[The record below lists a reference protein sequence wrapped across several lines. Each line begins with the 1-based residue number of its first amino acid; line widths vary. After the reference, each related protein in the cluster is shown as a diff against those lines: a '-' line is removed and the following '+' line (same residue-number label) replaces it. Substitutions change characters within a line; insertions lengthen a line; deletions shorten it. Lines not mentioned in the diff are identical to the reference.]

1 MGNAGGKFDTKSEV
15 RPAQGDG
22 EADTA
27 FEDPNEA
34 SNIATLDGSILFE

>member
-27 FEDPNEA
+27 FEDPNETW
-34 SNIATLDGSILFE
+34 NVATLDGRILPE